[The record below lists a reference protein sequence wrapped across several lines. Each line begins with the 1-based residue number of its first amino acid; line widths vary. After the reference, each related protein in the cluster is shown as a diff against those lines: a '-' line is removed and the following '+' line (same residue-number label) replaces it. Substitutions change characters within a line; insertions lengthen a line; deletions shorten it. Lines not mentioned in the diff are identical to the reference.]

1 MYAIVRQRQAG
12 WIGIFCRFALASLCL
27 ALPAGAATID
37 DCRAAIADK
46 HRLTAYET
54 CLPLAQVGDPDAAF
68 LVAGLYAMGVDLQGQ
83 QAAPDLKTAV
93 KWLRIAA
100 ENGHAEAMY
109 NLGIAYHH
117 GKGAKKDLQEAIRI
131 YRKAAELGNGKAMRN
146 LATLYE
152 TGQGVEQD
160 LGSAFTLYEQSAQT
174 GLPDSQLKT
183 ALMLLSGE
191 GVVADPIKARF
202 WLNLSAAN
210 HNPTAQLTLGVIL
223 AETEPATSIYWYRK
237 AARQNNPYA
246 AHNLA
251 LIYYQSLTLK
261 DLVLALAYADK
272 SLELGNEKSRELY
285 QMILRDLQSPG
296 TALKTATVK
305 TAGSYGTEWLKLQP
319 ANRYVIQLA
328 RLHSDKAGQ
337 QFLSEHRVQG
347 VARIVA
353 LNQEQTDFVVISQRD
368 FSSEAEARQQ
378 IQNDLPPLLQKE
390 AWVRRYSSLQ

>member
-1 MYAIVRQRQAG
+1 MYAIVQHRQAG
-12 WIGIFCRFALASLCL
+12 WVGTFCQIVVASLCL

-37 DCRAAIADK
+37 DCRAAIADQ

-100 ENGHAEAMY
+100 ENGHGEAMY

-117 GKGAKKDLQEAIRI
+117 GKGARKDLQEAIRL

-146 LATLYE
+146 LAALYE
-152 TGQGVEQD
+152 TGQGVDQD

-174 GLPDSQLKT
+174 GLSDSQLKT

-191 GVVADPIKARF
+191 GVAADPIKARF
-202 WLNLSAAN
+202 WLNLSAGN

-223 AETEPATSIYWYRK
+223 AETEPATSVYWYRK

-285 QMILRDLQSPG
+285 QMILRDLQSPD
-296 TALKTATVK
+296 TMVK
-305 TAGSYGTEWLKLQP
+305 TAVVQATGSYDDEWLKLQP

-337 QFLSEHRVQG
+337 QFLSEHGIQG
-347 VARIVA
+347 VARIVS
-353 LNQEQTDFVVISQRD
+353 LNREQNDFVVISLRD
-368 FSSEAEARQQ
+368 FSTEAEARQL
-378 IQNDLPPLLQKE
+378 ILKDIPPLLQKE
-390 AWVRRYSSLQ
+390 AWVRSYASLQ